1 MASKRIQGITIEIDG
16 NVTGLNKS
24 LSEVDKSLAKTSAA
38 LKDVNKLL
46 KFDPKNTELLSQ
58 KQNLLEKAISDT
70 KTRLDELKKVN
81 KDAVTSDQWDAVQR
95 EIIETEGKLKAY
107 EKELSTL
114 STTGGKNVKSIAD
127 KFKEAGNKVK
137 DFGDKI
143 EKAGKKITDVGKK
156 LAPVSA
162 AAAGIG
168 AAAVKSAMDVDEG
181 YDTIIKK
188 TGATGTALEDLQE
201 QMDGVFAELPTDA
214 ATAGEAIGQV
224 NTRFGVTGKSL
235 GDLSK
240 KFVKFADITDQ
251 DVTTAVTDTNKV
263 MKIFG
268 TRTEDADKVM
278 GLLAK
283 TSQNTGIDVGTL
295 TGAIETNSATL
306 KDMGLDLTSSVT
318 LLGQFEQNGVD
329 SSTALSALRKAQ
341 QNAVKSGK
349 NFKTTLT
356 DGVKSIKN
364 AKTETEALQIATE
377 LFGKKG
383 AAEMTKAIREGRLS
397 VDQLSGSLEDYGG
410 VVDQVYQDT
419 LDPWDEMKIAINNL
433 KLAGKELA
441 ESLFKT
447 LKPIIDKV
455 VESVKGFTNWFNSL
469 NDKQKE
475 TIVKIGLLI
484 AALAPVLTIFG
495 KVVSGIGSIIKVGG
509 GLLTGISSLVTAVSG
524 GGGLIA
530 TIGGLVTSIGPYIAI
545 AAAAVAAG
553 VLIYKNWDKIVK
565 AGKKL
570 AKNIGKI
577 CKDIGNAISSFAK
590 SAAGKLSSGLKA
602 MGTVAKNTWNGIKTG
617 ASNAWKSITSTVS
630 NGVTSMKTK
639 FSNGFTAVKTTVTN
653 AWKGITTA
661 ISSGINNVKT
671 KTTNG
676 FNAIKTSMSTAWANI
691 STAASKAWNNI
702 KKNVSGAVSGI
713 GKTAGTLKTSLSTA
727 MSNAGRAMVNAF
739 SNAKTTMQTAFVNLR
754 NNASNALSSIRT
766 AATNAFSAIKS
777 KYSGSFGSVIESI
790 RSKFAGIGQSIVG
803 PFTKAWNTIKQFPSK
818 LRSLFSGVHISL
830 PKIKMPHFTV
840 TWKQIGNLFRIP
852 KISVQWYR
860 KAYENA
866 VMFNRPTVLQTPYGA
881 KGFGDG
887 PGGEVV
893 LGMEKLKQLV
903 GAAGDTNVVINVTA
917 PQGMNVNQLAD
928 AIQRR
933 LANVQQQKAYSMT

>member
-70 KTRLDELKKVN
+70 KTRLEELKKVN
-81 KDAVTSDQWDAVQR
+81 KDAVTADQWDAVQR

-168 AAAVKSAMDVDEG
+168 VAAVKSAMDVDEG

-188 TGATGTALEDLQE
+188 TGATGTALEGLQE

-214 ATAGEAIGQV
+214 ATAGEAIGEV
-224 NTRFGVTGKSL
+224 NTRFGATGKSL

-240 KFVKFADITDQ
+240 KFIKFADITDQ

-278 GLLAK
+278 GLLAT
-283 TSQNTGIDVGTL
+283 TSQNTGVDVGTL

-306 KDMGLDLTSSVT
+306 KEMGLDLTSSVG

-356 DGVKSIKN
+356 SGVTSIKN

-383 AAEMTKAIREGRLS
+383 AAEMTKAIREGRFS

-410 VVDQVYQDT
+410 VVDRVYQDT

-455 VESVKGFTNWFNSL
+455 VESVKSFTSWFNSL

-509 GLLTGISSLVTAVSG
+509 GLLTGISNIVTAVSG

-565 AGKKL
+565 AGKAL

-602 MGTVAKNTWNGIKTG
+602 MGTVASNTWNNIKTG
-617 ASNAWKSITSTVS
+617 AANAWNKITTTISTGINNAKTKVSTGFNAVKTTMSGAWTSISTTASNAWK
-630 NGVTSMKTK
+630 K
-639 FSNGFTAVKTTVTN
+639 
-653 AWKGITTA
+653 
-661 ISSGINNVKT
+661 
-671 KTTNG
+671 
-676 FNAIKTSMSTAWANI
+676 IKT
-691 STAASKAWNNI
+691 
-702 KKNVSGAVSGI
+702 NVSGAVSGI
-713 GKTAGTLKTSLSTA
+713 GKTAGTLKTSLSNA
-727 MSNAGRAMVNAF
+727 MKNAGTAMVNAF
-739 SNAKTTMQTAFVNLR
+739 SKAKTTMQTAFANLKT
-754 NNASNALSSIRT
+754 NAGNAL
-766 AATNAFSAIKS
+766 NAIKTSANSAFNAIKTKYSGTFGNVLTSIKS
-777 KYSGSFGSVIESI
+777 KFSSL
-790 RSKFAGIGQSIVG
+790 GQSIVS
-803 PFTKAWNTIKQFPSK
+803 PFTRAWNTIKQFPT
-818 LRSLFSGVHISL
+818 SLKNLFKNVKITL
-830 PKIKMPHFTV
+830 PKIKLPHLTV
-840 TWKQIGNLFRIP
+840 TWKQVGNLFKIP

-866 VMFNRPTVLQTPYGA
+866 VMFNKPTVLQTPYGA

-893 LGMEKLKQLV
+893 LGMDKLKQLV

>member
-95 EIIETEGKLKAY
+95 EIIETENKLASY

-127 KFKEAGNKVK
+127 KFQEAGNKVK
-137 DFGDKI
+137 DFGDKL

-156 LAPVSA
+156 MAPVSA

-188 TGATGTALEDLQE
+188 TGATGDVLEGLQK

-214 ATAGEAIGQV
+214 ATAGEAIGEV
-224 NTRFGVTGKSL
+224 NTRFGVTDKSL
-235 GDLSK
+235 GELSK
-240 KFVKFADITDQ
+240 RFVKFAEITDQ

-278 GLLAK
+278 GLLAT
-283 TSQNTGIDVGTL
+283 TSQNTGVEVGAL
-295 TGAIETNSATL
+295 TGAIEGNSATL
-306 KDMGLDLTSSVT
+306 KEMGLDLTSSVT

-356 DGVKSIKN
+356 DGVTSIKN

-383 AAEMTKAIREGRLS
+383 AAEMTKAIREGRFS
-397 VDQLSGSLEDYGG
+397 VDQLSSSLEDYGG
-410 VVDQVYQDT
+410 VVDRVYQDT
-419 LDPWDEMKIAINNL
+419 LDPWDEMKVAVNNL

-455 VESVKGFTNWFNSL
+455 VESVKSFTNWFNSL

-484 AALAPVLTIFG
+484 AALSPALVIFG
-495 KVVSGIGSIIKVGG
+495 KVASGIGSIIKVGG
-509 GLLTGISSLVTAVSG
+509 TILSGISGLVTAVSG

-530 TIGGLVTSIGPYIAI
+530 SIGGLVAAIGPYIAI

-553 VLIYKNWDKIVK
+553 VAIYKNWDTIVK
-565 AGKKL
+565 WGKKL
-570 AKNIGKI
+570 TKAIGTV
-577 CKDIGNAISSFAK
+577 CKDIGSAVANFAK
-590 SAAGKLSSGLKA
+590 TASGKLSGGLKA
-602 MGTVAKNTWNGIKTG
+602 MGTVAANTWNNIKTG
-617 ASNAWKSITSTVS
+617 AVNAWKNITTTVTNGINNTKTKVS
-630 NGVTSMKTK
+630 NG
-639 FSNGFTAVKTTVTN
+639 FNAVKTTMSS
-653 AWKGITTA
+653 AWTSISTTA
-661 ISSGINNVKT
+661 SGAWSKI
-671 KTTNG
+671 KTT
-676 FNAIKTSMSTAWANI
+676 
-691 STAASKAWNNI
+691 
-702 KKNVSGAVSGI
+702 VSNAVSGI
-713 GKTAGTLKTSLSTA
+713 GQTAGTLKTSLSNA
-727 MSNAGRAMVNAF
+727 MKSAGTAMVNAF
-739 SNAKTTMQTAFVNLR
+739 TSAKNAMQTAFSGLKT
-754 NNASNALSSIRT
+754 NAGNALNAIKTS
-766 AATNAFSAIKS
+766 ATNAFNAVKA
-777 KYSGSFGSVIESI
+777 KYSGSFGSVLNDL
-790 RSKFAGIGQSIVG
+790 RSKFSGIGRAITT
-803 PFTKAWNTIKQFPSK
+803 PFANAWNTIKQFPSK
-818 LRSLFSGVHISL
+818 LKSLFSGVHIEL
-830 PKIKMPHFTV
+830 PRIKLPHLSV
-840 TWKQIGNLFRIP
+840 TWKTLFGGIKLP

-866 VMFNRPTVLQTPYGA
+866 VMFSKPTVLQTPYGA

-893 LGMEKLKQLV
+893 LGMDRLKQLV